1 MRILSV
7 EFDGAIGAPGGAP
20 PADPLPQV
28 AFAGRSNVG
37 KSSLINRIL
46 GRTRTQMAR
55 VSARPGKTR
64 EVNFYRVR
72 ARPEAPA
79 EAGTA
84 SAETGGADLV
94 FHLVDLPGYGF
105 ARVPDEVR
113 EAWGRTIDHYLAESG
128 RLRGVVQLVDAR
140 HGPKPDDRRMM
151 EFLAA
156 AGLPVLVAAT
166 KMDKLRPAARAAS
179 VARVVRELE
188 VDEEQILPF
197 SSQTGEGREEL
208 LAALEQLIV
217 GDGSGDSD
225 GAAAENPTVG
235 GTT

>member
-72 ARPEAPA
+72 ARPEEPTV
-79 EAGTA
+79 AGGA
-84 SAETGGADLV
+84 SAEAAGDLL

-105 ARVPDEVR
+105 ARAPEEVR
-113 EAWGRTIDHYLAESG
+113 EAWGRTIDHYLAGSG

-156 AGLPVLVAAT
+156 TGLPVLVAAT
-166 KMDKLRPAARAAS
+166 KTDKLRPGARAAS
-179 VARVVRELE
+179 VAQVVRALD
-188 VDEEQILPF
+188 VDEEQVLPF
-197 SSQTGEGREEL
+197 SSRTGEGREEL

-217 GDGSGDSD
+217 
-225 GAAAENPTVG
+225 NPTVG